1 MGKLTQDDLK
11 YINREEDMLKGNI
24 NRMCTTQTLEE
35 FYQMAYWAYKRI
47 NAIATINYA
56 RLTEQESADDRLL
69 NSDWG
74 DMEV

>member
-11 YINREEDMLKGNI
+11 YINMEEDMLKGNI
-24 NRMCTTQTLEE
+24 NRMCTAQTLEE

-56 RLTEQESADDRLL
+56 RLTEGKDGKDI
-69 NSDWG
+69 SDS
-74 DMEV
+74 D